1 MAKTTCLRLRVLVFW
16 IVAAA
21 AGAVSLATLAHHI
34 YRTDFQPLA
43 AFCLPVVVVF
53 FAFTSLLYMR
63 GRSISRS
70 KAQIRTLFAA
80 ERSMQG
86 AVAYLTGIVLGASLY
101 GLFQAAG
108 FTFDPDAPRP
118 GGLWLLLFLVPYG
131 FMQTGFTLLLSA
143 VWTIVPQMLRP
154 VSAYEVWR
162 RIRMEASAAP
172 AAQVAMRCQPA

>member
-1 MAKTTCLRLRVLVFW
+1 MATTTRLRLRVLGFW
-16 IVAAA
+16 IIAIGAA
-21 AGAVSLATLAHHI
+21 AVSLATIGHHI
-34 YRTDFQPLA
+34 YRTDFPPLA

-63 GRSISRS
+63 GRSLSRS
-70 KAQIRTLFAA
+70 KSQIRTLFAA

-101 GLFQAAG
+101 GMFQASG
-108 FTFDPDAPRP
+108 FAFDPESP
-118 GGLWLLLFLVPYG
+118 GLAGLWLLLFLVPFG

-143 VWTIVPQMLRP
+143 VWVIVPQMLRP

-162 RIRMEASAAP
+162 RIRAEDMAAP
-172 AAQVAMRCQPA
+172 TPPIVMRCQAA